1 VAETPSASI
10 VVPTRG
16 RADYLAV
23 TLASVA
29 AQAAQFGAET
39 IVVNDGNDAA
49 TAEVAADH
57 GARVVSLPQARGANA
72 ARNAGIAA
80 ASAELI
86 VLIDDDIEAPAGWL
100 AAILDGVG
108 SAPTHEVFGG
118 PIRARLEGG
127 GPRSCGREGA
137 PITTLDLGDEDRDT
151 TFVWSANMALR
162 RSAYERVGPF
172 DETIHGRGEEED
184 WEQRYRAPGGRIR
197 YLARAGVEHRRN
209 VPDSRVRALAR
220 ASYRLGQ
227 TARRHDR
234 RKGVAP
240 PLGGELRTLA
250 GCAWHTARRR
260 CANGIV
266 MGAQAAGRLHEAL
279 AERRR

>member
-1 VAETPSASI
+1 MAETPSASI
-10 VVPTRG
+10 VIPTRG
-16 RADYLAV
+16 RADYLAT
-23 TLASVA
+23 TLASVTP
-29 AQAAQFGAET
+29 QAAQLGAET
-39 IVVNDGNDAA
+39 IVVNDGVDGETAA
-49 TAEVAADH
+49 VAARH
-57 GARVVSLPQARGANA
+57 GAQLVTLSQARGANA

-86 VLIDDDIEAPAGWL
+86 VLIDDDIAAPAGWL
-100 AAILDGVG
+100 RAIVDGAG
-108 SAPTHEVFGG
+108 SAPDHEVFGG

-127 GPRSCGREGA
+127 GPHSCGREGA
-137 PITTLDLGDEDRDT
+137 PITTLDLGAEDHET

-162 RSAYERVGPF
+162 RSAYERIGPF

-184 WEQRYRAPGGRIR
+184 WEQRYRAEGGQIR
-197 YLARAGVEHRRN
+197 YLARAWVEHRRTAS
-209 VPDSRVRALAR
+209 DSSVRALAR
-220 ASYRLGQ
+220 ASYRLGR
-227 TARRHDR
+227 TARRHDQ